1 MTIVQNKQAARE
13 KLFDEHEIKE
23 DYLQKLN
30 GVDAKTYLSLAETK
44 SFEKELEK
52 RSKKIN

>member
-1 MTIVQNKQAARE
+1 MTVVQNKQADRE

-30 GVDAKTYLSLAETK
+30 GVDAKTYLSVAETK

-52 RSKKIN
+52 KF